1 MQRLEQAFYKSCAVV
16 QFGGVHDAEYLL
28 PAEIV
33 ALCMHRIQLYN
44 FYSAMSY

>member
-1 MQRLEQAFYKSCAVV
+1 MQRLEQVFYKGCAVV
-16 QFGGVHDAEYLL
+16 QFGGVHGAEYLL

-33 ALCMHRIQLYN
+33 ALCMRRIELHN